1 MWVELTPETLLAALS
16 GPERDALNRA
26 ALGTLQDD
34 ALIEIAA
41 NIAAEWR
48 GGLRR
53 VTRLDIRPGYVP
65 QELLTHILA
74 DYRYR
79 AFTRLPGMSR
89 LLDDARREEWRRAN
103 TVRDGLHKLSI
114 SPPDPTYAESP
125 EASGKPG
132 PAIGKPKQPSQV
144 SPW

>member
-1 MWVELTPETLLAALS
+1 MWVELTSETLLAALS

-26 ALGTLQDD
+26 ALGATQED
-34 ALIEIAA
+34 ALAEIAA
-41 NIAAEWR
+41 NVAAEWR

-53 VTRLDIRPGYVP
+53 VTRLDQRPHYVP
-65 QELLTHILA
+65 AELLAHILA

-103 TVRDGLHKLSI
+103 QVRDGLHKLSI
-114 SPPDPTYAESP
+114 APPDPAHAEP
-125 EASGKPG
+125 EEASGKPG
-132 PAIGKPKQPSQV
+132 PAIGQAKRPSTV
-144 SPW
+144 TPW